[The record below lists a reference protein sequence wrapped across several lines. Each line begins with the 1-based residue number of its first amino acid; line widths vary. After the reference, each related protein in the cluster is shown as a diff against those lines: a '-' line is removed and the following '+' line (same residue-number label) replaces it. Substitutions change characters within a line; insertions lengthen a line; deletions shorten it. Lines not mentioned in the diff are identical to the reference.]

1 MTTGDKIALGGAFA
15 TGVGSLVSMVG
26 VIVVYRQLRR
36 MVEANSTMAEANK
49 LANAMAVVAI
59 EEAIRSARAELAA
72 AAMAVLRK
80 KSAPDQDYEIERLS
94 LEEKTERYL
103 NVLDRLC
110 SYIRRGYIDEETYR
124 QDYRRGIA
132 ETIEQH
138 RDKFG
143 PDTRHPNVLHVN
155 DAWRRDRSARDRPL
169 S

>member
-1 MTTGDKIALGGAFA
+1 MNIGERIALGGAVA

-26 VIVVYRQLRR
+26 VFLVYRQLRR
-36 MVEANSTMAEANK
+36 MVEANRTMAESNK

-59 EEAIRSARAELAA
+59 EEAIRSARADVASAA
-72 AAMAVLRK
+72 TEVLK
-80 KSAPDQDYEIERLS
+80 KKNDPDQDLELERLS

-138 RDKFG
+138 WDKFG
-143 PDTRHPNVLHVN
+143 PDTRHPNVLHVH
-155 DAWRRDRSARDRPL
+155 DAWRDDRSCRDRSL